1 MSKIYSK
8 INNFLFYG
16 WIVAVAGLIVG
27 ITSLGIRNSFGV
39 FIKSLEIDFSLT
51 RTITSSI
58 FSLHLFLDSVY
69 GVLAGW
75 ALDRYGPRKII
86 FLMGTF
92 AGIGLIITSQSN
104 TTWQL
109 FLSYGILLSLGIGPY
124 FVVVNSTVSRWFKR
138 KRGLALGIA
147 GAGAAAGTLIMAPI
161 ATYLNST
168 FGWRSSFILL
178 GIVAWLIMTMMSLL
192 IRRDPAEIGLTVDGE
207 NQQTNRDKPL
217 LISNEQKQDSYL
229 LSEAIKTGNFW
240 LLSIVWLQTSLSVHL
255 ILTHIIPHT
264 VDMGI
269 PPISSSIILSLI
281 GGSSIVGR
289 ILIGRISDNI
299 GRKKPAI
306 SSAITQFILLF
317 GLIWIREL
325 WLFLLF
331 AILFGLSWGGLSNL
345 ITALISDI
353 FGTRSLGII
362 MAFISI
368 GWTLGAAIGPFIGG
382 LSYDLS
388 GSYFISFAI
397 GAAIMLISTA
407 VIAFIRLPD

>member
-1 MSKIYSK
+1 
-8 INNFLFYG
+8 
-16 WIVAVAGLIVG
+16 
-27 ITSLGIRNSFGV
+27 
-39 FIKSLEIDFSLT
+39 
-51 RTITSSI
+51 
-58 FSLHLFLDSVY
+58 
-69 GVLAGW
+69 
-75 ALDRYGPRKII
+75 
-86 FLMGTF
+86 
-92 AGIGLIITSQSN
+92 
-104 TTWQL
+104 
-109 FLSYGILLSLGIGPY
+109 
-124 FVVVNSTVSRWFKR
+124 
-138 KRGLALGIA
+138 
-147 GAGAAAGTLIMAPI
+147 MAS
-161 ATYLNST
+161 A
-168 FGWRSSFILL
+168 
-178 GIVAWLIMTMMSLL
+178 
-192 IRRDPAEIGLTVDGE
+192 
-207 NQQTNRDKPL
+207 
-217 LISNEQKQDSYL
+217 L

-264 VDMGI
+264 VDLGI

-306 SSAITQFILLF
+306 SCAITQFILLF

-368 GWTLGAAIGPFIGG
+368 GWTLGAALGPFIGG

-397 GAAIMLISTA
+397 GAVIMLISTA
-407 VIAFIRLPD
+407 VIAFIRLPEQQI